1 MLWLGGALGCFIR
14 SLDRGRVSSPSVS
27 WWLPPETGSH
37 SQDYCLRK
45 VGSFKMESGPGKKT
59 LRLRW
64 GRGLREWGLCFLTDP
79 PEDKQ
84 DLGAFGGGLAEV
96 GLHILAWGSLVA
108 SQFFQALCFC
118 SCCLSSGFS
127 NTIWYIFPGFLAVLL

>member
-1 MLWLGGALGCFIR
+1 MSAVAWWSWGIFIR
-14 SLDRGRVSSPSVS
+14 SLDRGRVFSPSMS

-37 SQDYCLRK
+37 SQDYCVRK

-79 PEDKQ
+79 PPQKMSKTWEPLEGAWLRWDCTPL
-84 DLGAFGGGLAEV
+84 LGE
-96 GLHILAWGSLVA
+96 AWWHHSSSRHCVSVPVVFPPGSVTPA
-108 SQFFQALCFC
+108 GTSSQV
-118 SCCLSSGFS
+118 S
-127 NTIWYIFPGFLAVLL
+127 